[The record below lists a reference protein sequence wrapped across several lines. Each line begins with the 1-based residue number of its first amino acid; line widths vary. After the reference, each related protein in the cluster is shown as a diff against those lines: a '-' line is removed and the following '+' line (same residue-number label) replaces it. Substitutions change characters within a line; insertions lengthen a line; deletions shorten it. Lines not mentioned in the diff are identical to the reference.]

1 MLSIPSDCGANIG
14 RFCSLFLEKSTK
26 QWQRNEERRTQRLWL
41 AVSDEFTVCV
51 LRTTHAVAQ
60 WLCTVHLLMSMDI
73 KANLD
78 PDESNNILQIMEWKF
93 AQVMYGMQ
101 TYTTNICRMIEEK
114 WTNIDKGFRDL
125 TAHVGEL
132 RQRIEQNKDD
142 DTDDL

>member
-1 MLSIPSDCGANIG
+1 M
-14 RFCSLFLEKSTK
+14 
-26 QWQRNEERRTQRLWL
+26 
-41 AVSDEFTVCV
+41 SDEFTFCV

-60 WLCTVHLLMSMDI
+60 WLRTVHLLMSMDI
-73 KANLD
+73 KANPD